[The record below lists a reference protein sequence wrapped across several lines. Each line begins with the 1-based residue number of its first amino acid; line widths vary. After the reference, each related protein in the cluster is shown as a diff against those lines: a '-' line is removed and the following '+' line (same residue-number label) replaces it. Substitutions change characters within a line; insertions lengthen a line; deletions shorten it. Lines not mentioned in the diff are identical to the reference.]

1 MFPGSEGKGRSPL
14 GASPRRRHRGRVEP
28 TAPTMPTVLTPSAV
42 RARPV
47 EALAQLEG
55 VSHRVLW
62 RDSTSM
68 AGVLT
73 VAAGHRLG
81 AHTHRV
87 NHHHL
92 WVVEGRATILGTELG
107 PGAYAHIPS
116 GIEHDIDARAT
127 DGCTVFYLYV
137 RMAG

>member
-1 MFPGSEGKGRSPL
+1 
-14 GASPRRRHRGRVEP
+14 
-28 TAPTMPTVLTPSAV
+28 MPTVLTPSAV
-42 RARPV
+42 QARPV
-47 EALAQLEG
+47 EALAELEG

-73 VAAGHRLG
+73 VAAGHQLG

-116 GIEHDIDARAT
+116 GIDHDIDARAT

-137 RMAG
+137 RIAG